1 MSMADEN
8 TRRSYRSNE
17 PYRREAEPSRPSDQ
31 ASDPLAELARLI
43 GRNDPFAEL
52 GRSQP
57 RQGSQQGSQQESQHA
72 APDDWHRAPAREP
85 QFGHDDYAGREA
97 QNSYQDSYHEPYQGS
112 HRESFRDARHAS
124 PDYDADHGSSY
135 DQGYGSQ
142 QDYAQPYGAEGRRQD
157 AYEDDRFRQDSH
169 AYQQEGQGYHDGHPH
184 HDGRG
189 YDELH
194 AERDGHQHG
203 QHYADGH
210 DSAQHDG
217 DEADHYYQD
226 DAPLAPHED
235 DMYDDAPRARRRGG
249 LTTAL
254 ALIGCAMLGTAG
266 AYAYRSY
273 TGQPGSMQSPPVIT
287 ADSSTPT
294 KIVPPSAADSQSNKA
309 IQDRLANAGKEQIV
323 PKQEEPVA
331 LKELGTSSSPRVVL
345 PAPVAPVPG
354 ALAGVSV
361 EPKKVKPIPIRP
373 DGTDMS
379 GRPVGTLPP
388 AATRPATTSPTPAP
402 KSAATAAPRN
412 GGPISLDP
420 QASEPPAAA
429 PTRTAALPPPTRTAP
444 EPAGASGGFVVQLS
458 SQKSEGEAQAS
469 FRSLQAKFPNELGGR
484 QPIIRRADL
493 GSKGVVYR
501 AMVGPFT
508 SSQEASQFCTSYK
521 AAGGQCFLPKE

>member
-1 MSMADEN
+1 MSMADDN

-17 PYRREAEPSRPSDQ
+17 PYRHAAEPPRPSDQ

-57 RQGSQQGSQQESQHA
+57 RQGSQQESQHA
-72 APDDWHRAPAREP
+72 AADDWHRAPAREP
-85 QFGHDDYAGREA
+85 HFGHDDYAGREA
-97 QNSYQDSYHEPYQGS
+97 PDSYHDSYREPYQGS
-112 HRESFRDARHAS
+112 HRESFQDAHRAS
-124 PDYDADHGSSY
+124 PREADYDADHGSSY
-135 DQGYGSQ
+135 DPRYDSQ
-142 QDYAQPYGAEGRRQD
+142 QDYAEQYGAEGRRQD
-157 AYEDDRFRQDSH
+157 AYEDDRFRQ
-169 AYQQEGQGYHDGHPH
+169 GYHDPH

-189 YDELH
+189 YDDLH
-194 AERDGHQHG
+194 AEHDGHQHG
-203 QHYADGH
+203 RHYADGH
-210 DSAQHDG
+210 DEGRHDG
-217 DEADHYYQD
+217 DEADHYYED

-235 DMYDDAPRARRRGG
+235 EMYDDAPRARRRGG
-249 LTTAL
+249 LATAL
-254 ALIGCAMLGTAG
+254 ALVGCAMLGTAG

-273 TGQPGSMQSPPVIT
+273 AGHPGSMQSPPVIT
-287 ADSSTPT
+287 ADNSTPT
-294 KIVPPSAADSQSNKA
+294 KIVPPSAADSQSTKA

-331 LKELGTSSSPRVVL
+331 LKELGTSSTPRVVL

-354 ALAGVSV
+354 ALSGVST
-361 EPKKVKPIPIRP
+361 EPKKVKPIAIRP
-373 DGTDMS
+373 DGSDVS

-388 AATRPATTSPTPAP
+388 APTRQITPAAPAP
-402 KSAATAAPRN
+402 KPAATAPSRN
-412 GGPISLDP
+412 GGPISLEP

-429 PTRTAALPPPTRTAP
+429 PARTAALPPPARTAP

-458 SQKSEGEAQAS
+458 SQKSESEAQAS

-484 QPIIRRADL
+484 QPIVRRADL

-501 AMVGPFT
+501 AMVGPFA